1 VTAASDPIAE
11 PLDLPAVYGKATKP
25 LAWGSVRSELEGA
38 QHYWIVT
45 VREDGRPHAVPVDGV
60 WLDDLWYYG
69 GSEETVHHRS
79 VTANPDV
86 VMHLEDG
93 MKAVIVE
100 GEVRSTN
107 PSGTLAQRIADT
119 SREKYGYGPDPSE
132 YEKGGVLTLLPRR
145 VLAWTAFPKD
155 ATRFRFDER

>member
-11 PLDLPAVYGKATKP
+11 PLDLPAVYGKATNP
-25 LAWGSVRSELEGA
+25 LAWGLVRAELEGA

-69 GSEETVHHRS
+69 GSDETVHHRS

-100 GEVRSTN
+100 GEVRQTT
-107 PSGTLAQRIADT
+107 PAPDLAKRMADA
-119 SREKYGYGPDPSE
+119 SRKKYGYGLDASG
-132 YEKGGVLTLLPRR
+132 YEKGVLTLLPRR

-155 ATRFRFDER
+155 ATRFRFAER